1 MIARTF
7 TVLLLA
13 LLATFA
19 VYAQDDTT
27 ITTATQDDVDEVASS
42 MFCPV
47 CENEPLD
54 QCYNTTC
61 IQWKREI
68 QNMLSQG
75 MTPEEIR
82 TSFVDRYGQHVV
94 SIPQDPF
101 LRALSF
107 GAPIIGTIIA
117 LVIGFFT
124 FRNWQNQPK
133 PQPQANTDDKPKNDD
148 YRSQIE
154 RDLMQS

>member
-27 ITTATQDDVDEVASS
+27 TTTTATQDDVDEVASS

-54 QCYNTTC
+54 QCYNATC

-75 MTPEEIR
+75 MTPEEIQ

-94 SIPQDPF
+94 SVPHDPF

-107 GAPIIGTIIA
+107 GAPILGTIIA
-117 LVIGFFT
+117 LIIGFFT
-124 FRNWQNQPK
+124 FRSWQQQPK
-133 PQPQANTDDKPKNDD
+133 PQPQTSVDKPKNDN